1 MRTKLLRKMRVN
13 DRVICVDDT
22 IRAELMPT
30 IVKYYKNWVSRNQI
44 YTVREIVDNDG
55 IVDGVLLHE
64 VRNEPI
70 YIDLIDKKQEPAF
83 GTFRFRVLQEDVMM
97 ESVEHYVEML

>member
-1 MRTKLLRKMRVN
+1 MRVN